1 MKQFSLFF
9 LFTIQL
15 SSQFIQYLCVNS
27 FSFFFGLVGMWS
39 ITLIGIAIF
48 DAKIASICFTIIET
62 WNSIELKKKKQENE
76 SQRTT
81 RIGGKNESENMFTF
95 Q

>member
-1 MKQFSLFF
+1 
-9 LFTIQL
+9 
-15 SSQFIQYLCVNS
+15 
-27 FSFFFGLVGMWS
+27 MWS

-48 DAKIASICFTIIET
+48 DAKIASICFTIIQT